1 MRILFVDLDC
11 LRSDHVGANGY
22 HRNTTPNIDRVAAG
36 GVTFTR
42 AYCANSPC
50 LPARASLFTARFG
63 INNGIVAHH
72 GTGERLRWTH
82 EGHWRDP
89 ARPFFQH
96 HLWSKGMKTVSFSCF
111 HDRHNAWWFTAGWQE
126 LHTFTRKRGQE
137 TADEVNAAALPWL
150 TAHAREDNWFL
161 HVHYWD
167 IHTHYRI
174 TQEWAD
180 RFRDDPPPAWP
191 DQAAIDR
198 HQRIYGPKT
207 ALDLFTLRDT
217 SPTPVMPDAVRTVA
231 DFKKLVDGYDGAIAY
246 ADHHVGQLLQALD
259 DAGVLED
266 TAVIITGD
274 HGDSF
279 GEHGQ
284 YTDHGIANEAVHN
297 VPMIV
302 KWPGLPARGR
312 REELIYIM
320 DVAPTVCE
328 LMGFPVPAGWDA
340 RSFAPALRG
349 EEFRGWPYLVYDHG
363 IYTFTRTVR
372 TPDWMLMQVL
382 HPGLYPY
389 DDPVMLHDMKKDPHQ
404 QVNLAAQRPE
414 VAGELSRC
422 LADWRQEQVRKG
434 GVPDPLEEMVPVG
447 PFLYCKPEPFVERL
461 RKTGRG
467 HFADDL
473 IRRLSRFHPE
483 GFNPH

>member
-22 HRNTTPNIDRVAAG
+22 HRNTTPNLDRVAAG

-180 RFRDDPPPAWP
+180 RFADDPPPAWP

-246 ADHHVGQLLQALD
+246 ADHHAGQLLQALD

-404 QVNLAAQRPE
+404 EVNLAAERPE

-473 IRRLSRFHPE
+473 IRRLSRFHP
-483 GFNPH
+483 GMFKK